1 MIILLDII
9 KNGKVVFATFLKPSY
24 DILKNQK
31 VHSEMDNSY
40 WIEKINKW

>member
-9 KNGKVVFATFLKPSY
+9 KNEKVVFATFLKPSY

-31 VHSEMDNSY
+31 VHSEMENSC